1 MHYVELLLRQIK
13 TKHLIHAMSALKRA
27 APKGEADLNYDNLG
41 RSFLTQAERD
51 MINKRMRLQYTP
63 SESTAREKQMQGKQN
78 DARNCGT
85 NLFRLIISLWLL
97 ATYNEEEIEEIVE
110 QEQKNPNYELMLRL
124 TQKRIDFEKG
134 TSLEQ
139 PPELA

>member
-63 SESTAREKQMQGKQN
+63 SESTAREKQMQGK
-78 DARNCGT
+78 
-85 NLFRLIISLWLL
+85 
-97 ATYNEEEIEEIVE
+97 
-110 QEQKNPNYELMLRL
+110 
-124 TQKRIDFEKG
+124 
-134 TSLEQ
+134 
-139 PPELA
+139 